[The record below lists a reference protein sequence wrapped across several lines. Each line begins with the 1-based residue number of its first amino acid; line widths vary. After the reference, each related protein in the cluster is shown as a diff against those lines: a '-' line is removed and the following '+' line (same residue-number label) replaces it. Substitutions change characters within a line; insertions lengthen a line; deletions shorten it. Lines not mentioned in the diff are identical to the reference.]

1 MNHFVTISKLRLL
14 VLVGLVACLGSVQAQ
29 DDLQDYINKISS
41 QKASARRTP
50 SDITEVDLS
59 QFSATNR
66 KTTLNVANGKNF
78 RFINGTLTRDAS
90 LDGPIMHIGGGSYV
104 EISTGATINA
114 RQSSNL
120 RESIFMDGGELA
132 ILLTE

>member
-78 RFINGTLTRDAS
+78 RFIN
-90 LDGPIMHIGGGSYV
+90 
-104 EISTGATINA
+104 
-114 RQSSNL
+114 
-120 RESIFMDGGELA
+120 
-132 ILLTE
+132 